1 VVKRRLRPAIVALAA
16 GSLLCAALATAGP
29 AERGSGGGGQIVY
42 VDDNRVVAESP
53 AGGPRRVLAR
63 KDFGFILGGV
73 TVNRS
78 GRRIVYEQSGILG
91 GGPGPGELFTKFEM
105 VRRGDP
111 DGRFIR
117 RFRTFVQGFDISDD
131 GRRITLAKGA
141 GRTSDNVEIFV
152 MRTNGSRLH
161 KVTNCPG
168 ECTDPSFSPDGRR
181 IVFIRGDHVAVMSAR
196 GGPARAL
203 TGGRGT
209 EMMPTFSPNGNR
221 IAYVSSQG
229 GNLFHI
235 WIMRANGSR
244 EERLTSGRGGQEF
257 NPDFAPTGRALVY
270 ENDRFIGGRGGI
282 FTIRPDGSR
291 RRKVQG
297 SNSTLDPDWTRKLR

>member
-1 VVKRRLRPAIVALAA
+1 MVKQRLRPAVVALAA
-16 GSLLCAALATAGP
+16 GSLVCAALATAVP

-63 KDFGFILGGV
+63 EDVEYNLGDV
-73 TVNRS
+73 SANRS
-78 GRRIVYEQSGILG
+78 GRRIVYEQWGILG
-91 GGPGPGELFTKFEM
+91 GGPGPGELFTKLEM
-105 VRRGDP
+105 VRRGDR

-117 RFRTFVQGFDISDD
+117 RFNTDVRGFDVSDD

-141 GRTSDNVEIFV
+141 GRTSDNIEIFV
-152 MRTNGSRLH
+152 MRTNGNGLH
-161 KVTNCPG
+161 KVTNCRA

-203 TGGRGT
+203 TGGRGS
-209 EMMPTFSPNGNR
+209 EMMPAFSPNGNR

-244 EERLTSGRGGQEF
+244 EQRLTSGRRGQEF
-257 NPDFAPTGRALVY
+257 SPDFAPTGRALVY
-270 ENDRFIGGRGGI
+270 EYDRFIGGRGGI
-282 FTIRPDGSR
+282 FTIRLDGSR
-291 RRKVQG
+291 RQKVQG
-297 SNSTLDPDWTRKLR
+297 SNSTQDPDWTRRLR